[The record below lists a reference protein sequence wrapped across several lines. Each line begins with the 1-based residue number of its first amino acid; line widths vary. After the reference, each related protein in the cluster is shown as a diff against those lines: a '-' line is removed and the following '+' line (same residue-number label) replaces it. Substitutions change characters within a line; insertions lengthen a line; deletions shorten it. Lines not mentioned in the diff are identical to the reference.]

1 MADIIE
7 KQTNENLI
15 TVNLGP
21 THPATHGVFQN
32 IIQIDGEII
41 VDAVPT
47 VGFIHRAFEK
57 IAEHRP
63 FNQIT
68 PLTSGLYACNRNGI
82 STYCRSYS
90 L

>member
-68 PLTSGLYACNRNGI
+68 PLTDACNRNGI